1 MATEHERPQAGE
13 PFDPKRHAF
22 EAIGLV
28 CALPPQRWGL
38 NDLSKLVYSRLALLS
53 LQSGKAY
60 PSEAYLAR
68 CLAHSERRIREAL
81 GRLRRAGLLE
91 TRRRGPHAMEYTLL
105 WPPAHQP
112 DERPAESVRSMAR
125 KSGRI
130 RPVISTRADG
140 NVRSSGQK
148 TGRLRPVISKRAD
161 KSDRSNG
168 EKTGRIRPK
177 DRTKSSK
184 RPDEIVRQNEQQRRN
199 KGNEQHQQ
207 GPQSSQPPVVVDV
220 GERALRLLTGLLP
233 DLPRTVVQDLLTDLP
248 VEQALALGLWVS
260 EQERAG
266 RLTNP
271 SGLFL
276 SRARARGQAPD
287 AYLERA
293 RALLK
298 HEPPAEAR
306 TTVANPGDSEGEA
319 LWAKLRSALAQT
331 HPELRDHLV
340 AVRVVG
346 VDNGELI
353 LAAPP
358 GLRQALFKA
367 GIHQI
372 AAQAG
377 VAWVVLFATEETE
390 PVEAERGR

>member
-68 CLAHSERRIREAL
+68 CLAHSERRIREAI

-112 DERPAESVRSMAR
+112 DERPAKSVRSMAP

-140 NVRSSGQK
+140 NVRSSGQ
-148 TGRLRPVISKRAD
+148 
-161 KSDRSNG
+161 
-168 EKTGRIRPK
+168 KTGRIRPK

-220 GERALRLLTGLLP
+220 GERALRLLTGLFP
-233 DLPRTVVQDLLTDLP
+233 DLPRTVVQDVLTDLP

-287 AYLERA
+287 AYAERA

-319 LWAKLRSALAQT
+319 LWANLRSALAQT

-358 GLRQALFKA
+358 GLRQALLKA
-367 GIHQI
+367 GIDRT

-377 VAWVVLFATEETE
+377 VAGVVLFATEETE
-390 PVEAERGR
+390 TLVELRV